1 MARLRP
7 VDFEDRLTLVEHLDE
22 LRTRIV
28 ISIVAF
34 AVAFA
39 LCFWQNSR
47 LLDIANAPLPGD
59 KTPITFGVAEPFTT
73 TVTITAYAALVI
85 SLPVILYQAYA
96 FILPA
101 LTDREK
107 RVDRPLPDGGA
118 ASVLAGV
125 VFGYFVVLPAATK
138 FLLNFND
145 SQFNIQIR
153 AHDYYSFF
161 TLTLAVMG
169 LIFQLPI
176 GILAVT
182 RLGIV
187 TPEQLAQN
195 RRYAYVVHRRR
206 RDAAAR
212 HRPDQHAARAGAAA
226 PALRG
231 QPGAGVG
238 VWDPG
243 SSGFRDGARNR
254 GLHLAH
260 CAPGRTERVASGPT
274 TDRDMTSTTTTWR
287 TRRSSPTRTAT

>member
-28 ISIVAF
+28 ISVAAF
-34 AVAFA
+34 AVAFG
-39 LCFWQNSR
+39 LCFWQNTH

-59 KTPITFGVAEPFTT
+59 RTPITFGVAEPFTT
-73 TVTITAYAALVI
+73 TVTISAYAALVI
-85 SLPVILYQAYA
+85 SLPVI
-96 FILPA
+96 
-101 LTDREK
+101 TSREK
-107 RVDRPLPDGGA
+107 RVIVPFLMGVPILF
-118 ASVLAGV
+118 VAGV

-153 AHDYYSFF
+153 ARDYYSFF
-161 TLTLAVMG
+161 TLTLGLMG

-195 RRYAYVVHRRR
+195 RRYAILVIAVVAMLLPGT
-206 RDAAAR
+206 DPVTMLLSMVPLLLLFEGSLIVAR
-212 HRPDQHAARAGAAA
+212 LLGQPTEEAHEPDPLTVSEPPPSGAA
-226 PALRG
+226 
-231 QPGAGVG
+231 
-238 VWDPG
+238 
-243 SSGFRDGARNR
+243 
-254 GLHLAH
+254 
-260 CAPGRTERVASGPT
+260 
-274 TDRDMTSTTTTWR
+274 
-287 TRRSSPTRTAT
+287 